1 MIKVTG
7 KNTAM
12 PERRKSIGDYISV
25 ITVTVLFIVILSLV
39 VFAARGYQFA
49 QETQD
54 ANGNTRA
61 VLSYVINAV
70 RDNEAADIVVEDRAG
85 TECLILVN
93 EGYEQ
98 RIYFTDGT
106 VYEEYCMPEA
116 AVTPDNAL
124 EIGHAEKFDFALDD
138 DGLLEISSD
147 LGASYV
153 NTERHK

>member
-1 MIKVTG
+1 
-7 KNTAM
+7 M
-12 PERRKSIGDYISV
+12 PERRKTLGDYISV

-70 RDNEAADIVVEDRAG
+70 RDNDSSAITVEDRGG
-85 TECLILVN
+85 TECLVLAGD
-93 EGYEQ
+93 GYEQ

-106 VYEEYCMPEA
+106 VYEEYCDPAMDIN
-116 AVTPDNAL
+116 PDNAL
-124 EIGHAEKFDFALDD
+124 EIGHAEALKFTLGGN
-138 DGLLEISSD
+138 GLLEISSN
-147 LGASYV
+147 LGTSHV
-153 NTERHK
+153 NTLRH

>member
-1 MIKVTG
+1 
-7 KNTAM
+7 M

-54 ANGNTRA
+54 INGNTRA

-70 RDNEAADIVVEDRAG
+70 RDNEATDIIVEERAG
-85 TECLILVN
+85 TECLILANV
-93 EGYEQ
+93 GYEQ

-106 VYEEYCMPEA
+106 VYEEYCEPDM
-116 AVTPDNAL
+116 AVNPDNAL
-124 EIGHAEKFDFALDD
+124 EIGHAESFDFALNG
-138 DGLLEISSD
+138 DGLLTITSD
-147 LGASYV
+147 IGASYV
-153 NTERHK
+153 NTVRHNQ